1 MGKAVY
7 SAALQLLLHAAD
19 DGHDNREKLGWVR
32 RWNGRKRDWERK
44 PERGNRILGQVL
56 RMGAEIGVDL
66 GLEVGTAS

>member
-32 RWNGRKRDWERK
+32 RWNGRKRDWE
-44 PERGNRILGQVL
+44 LGVK
-56 RMGAEIGVDL
+56 
-66 GLEVGTAS
+66 T